1 MADDLNGEYCKA
13 SQMYGRF
20 LGSGQLR
27 MISKLVISL
36 G

>member
-1 MADDLNGEYCKA
+1 MADDLNGGNCKTG
-13 SQMYGRF
+13 QMYGRF
-20 LGSGQLR
+20 FGSGQLR